1 MKTTIQISKDTHKKL
16 KKFAEKN
23 GWTYEFAI
31 NKLLEK
37 AK

>member
-1 MKTTIQISKDTHKKL
+1 MKTTIQISKKTHSKL
-16 KKFAEKN
+16 KAYAEKN

-37 AK
+37 VK